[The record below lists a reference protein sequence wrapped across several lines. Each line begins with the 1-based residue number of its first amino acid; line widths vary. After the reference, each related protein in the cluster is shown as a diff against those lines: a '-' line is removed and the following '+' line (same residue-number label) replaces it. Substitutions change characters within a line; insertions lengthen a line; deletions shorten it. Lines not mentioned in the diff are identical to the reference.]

1 MTCYNQSKAFEK
13 SCSERVYVSWSGG
26 KDSTAM
32 LLRMLELGE
41 RVDDI
46 YFANTTLEYPEMYA
60 YINKIKKYVK
70 DNYDKEIITLMPKDS
85 FFKWFYG
92 EWTRGRHKGI
102 IRGFPRQSTHGYCC
116 RELKINPQ
124 NLVRSRMGTV
134 CLGIAYDEQ
143 DRKQKGNNLRY
154 PLIEWKWT
162 EKDCRKY
169 LVEKDLL
176 NPLYLK
182 FKRTGCWLCPKQP
195 LSSLRILFRD
205 YPILWKRLKK
215 LEADSPHGFRADY
228 TIAQLEEKFLK
239 EQSQTKLE
247 VKVDGTT
254 TDGIPSKTKVLGIL
268 PNEL

>member
-1 MTCYNQSKAFEK
+1 MTCYNQAEELKKSHSKE
-13 SCSERVYVSWSGG
+13 VYVSFSGG

-41 RVDDI
+41 KIDGI

-70 DNYDKEIITLMPKDS
+70 DKYDKEIITLMPKDS

-92 EWTRGRHKGI
+92 EWSRGRHKGI
-102 IRGFPRQSTHGYCC
+102 IRGFPRQSTHAYCC

-124 NLVRSRMGTV
+124 NLVRNKTGTI

-162 EKDCRKY
+162 ELDCKNY
-169 LVEKDLL
+169 LVERDLL

-182 FKRTGCWLCPKQP
+182 FKRTGCWLCPRQP

-205 YPILWKRLKK
+205 YPRLWERLKK
-215 LEADSPHGFRADY
+215 LEIDSPHGFRPDY
-228 TIAQLEEKFLK
+228 TIAQLEEKFKK
-239 EQSQTKLE
+239 EQLHEK
-247 VKVDGTT
+247 
-254 TDGIPSKTKVLGIL
+254 I
-268 PNEL
+268 N